1 MAQRKNPTISGT
13 SVNMPAPVDGV
24 DNLPLPSGVNVA
36 AKEKANDMPD
46 VSMKTNDG
54 DNPSAVQAP
63 FANGKDMRSKAPTPT
78 SSPTPAM
85 PGAAG

>member
-1 MAQRKNPTISGT
+1 MAKRPNPTVSGT

-36 AKEKANDMPD
+36 AKEQANEMPE
-46 VSMKTNDG
+46 VNMSTNDG
-54 DNPSAVQAP
+54 DNPKAVQAP
-63 FANGKDMRSKAPTPT
+63 FANGTDQRSKRPTPT